1 MMMASL
7 STSSAKPPVT
17 PDWRN
22 WLATAFSFPVMCMSL
37 LAAAIFRYC
46 TQNIAE
52 PDIWWHLR
60 NARTLFEH
68 HSLSPV
74 DTYSF
79 TAAGSP
85 WMNFEWLSE
94 VPYFLAFRSAGLQ
107 GVLLVYFIV
116 LVLIFA
122 AVYYRCC
129 RAGADCKDAAIATLG
144 AVCLGGVSM
153 APRTLLFGWLCMVAL
168 LLVLDQFR
176 RAGRGLWLAPPIFA
190 LWINLHGSWVFGIV
204 VFVIVICSGLVEGER
219 GAVVARRWTP
229 RELTNLLASFVA
241 SAAALFIN
249 PFGYKL
255 VLYPFDLLLRHS
267 EVTQY
272 LDEWQSVDFGNWNGK
287 LALIIIFG
295 LIAAALFSRRP
306 WRLDDLLLVAFAMWA
321 ALSHQRFLF
330 FAGLIL
336 PPVLAPR
343 LHLFPPY
350 ERELDKPWLN
360 AIIIAGVIGSLIYF
374 FPSEATLQARV
385 NEEYPRL
392 ALNFMEQQ
400 HLAGRIFND
409 YGWGGYIE
417 WNAPQF
423 KPFIDGRADIFAYN
437 GTFADDKSAVTMN
450 RSFEVFDKYKVDY
463 ILLKRKQPLSYLLEH
478 SAAWNLVYS
487 DNIALL
493 FERAEEIQRTISKN
507 QALTKRLG

>member
-1 MMMASL
+1 M
-7 STSSAKPPVT
+7 
-17 PDWRN
+17 
-22 WLATAFSFPVMCMSL
+22 
-37 LAAAIFRYC
+37 
-46 TQNIAE
+46 
-52 PDIWWHLR
+52 
-60 NARTLFEH
+60 
-68 HSLSPV
+68 
-74 DTYSF
+74 
-79 TAAGSP
+79 
-85 WMNFEWLSE
+85 
-94 VPYFLAFRSAGLQ
+94 
-107 GVLLVYFIV
+107 
-116 LVLIFA
+116 
-122 AVYYRCC
+122 
-129 RAGADCKDAAIATLG
+129 
-144 AVCLGGVSM
+144 
-153 APRTLLFGWLCMVAL
+153 
-168 LLVLDQFR
+168 
-176 RAGRGLWLAPPIFA
+176 
-190 LWINLHGSWVFGIV
+190 
-204 VFVIVICSGLVEGER
+204 
-219 GAVVARRWTP
+219 
-229 RELTNLLASFVA
+229 
-241 SAAALFIN
+241 AALFIN

-295 LIAAALFSRRP
+295 LIAAALFSRKP
-306 WRLDDLLLVAFAMWA
+306 WRLDDVLLAVFAMWA

-360 AIIIAGVIGSLIYF
+360 AIIIAGIVGSLIYF

-385 NEEYPRL
+385 DEEYPRL
-392 ALNFMEQQ
+392 ALNFMQQQ
-400 HLAGRIFND
+400 HITGRLFND

-423 KPFIDGRADIFAYN
+423 QPFIDGRADIFAYN

-478 SAAWNLVYS
+478 STAWNLIYS

-493 FERAEEIQRTISKN
+493 FERAHRDSGSNQREPGAN
-507 QALTKRLG
+507 